1 MVTAA
6 LHNPKSTL
14 AGNRAVET
22 SLTFDASGGSS
33 SPALLVD
40 DHLPCVQR
48 RMFRCNAHISGLP
61 VVRACTMGEKDSES

>member
-22 SLTFDASGGSS
+22 SLTFDASGRVIQSGTASGRPS
-33 SPALLVD
+33 ALRTTKNVSL
-40 DHLPCVQR
+40 
-48 RMFRCNAHISGLP
+48 
-61 VVRACTMGEKDSES
+61 